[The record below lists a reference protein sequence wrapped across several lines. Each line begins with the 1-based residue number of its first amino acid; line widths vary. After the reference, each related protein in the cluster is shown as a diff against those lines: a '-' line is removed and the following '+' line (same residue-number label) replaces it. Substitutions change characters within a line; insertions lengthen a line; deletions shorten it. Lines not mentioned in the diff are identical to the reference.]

1 MQWWA
6 VRAGQCGNPCEGS
19 SGADAADAPAAQTQ
33 QTCWGLSAAG
43 AVRQG
48 QTWTAGARQ
57 DGTPARTHVGR
68 GSSTADA
75 GAVSGQGAVCETAS
89 ARGRLRDKA
98 DAQSGLGGGRRGSGG
113 FPGEGQCEDV
123 AQMTHHRAERRHGL
137 RGAEAASAALAEL
150 RRAGERYGYTGSRLS
165 RRCGESSSALR
176 FVPLLSSTVGGCP
189 GAVVVSN
196 STYIYIH
203 RAFGDGPF
211 VPAGQPLRW
220 GQCELE

>member
-1 MQWWA
+1 MREA
-6 VRAGQCGNPCEGS
+6 V
-19 SGADAADAPAAQTQ
+19 AQTQ
-33 QTCWGLSAAG
+33 QTRRQHTDAADVLGALSGWGREAG
-43 AVRQG
+43 PDVDG
-48 QTWTAGARQ
+48 GRQ

-176 FVPLLSSTVGGCP
+176 FVLSATGLLCRPGSRFVGGS
-189 GAVVVSN
+189 VNWSE
-196 STYIYIH
+196 
-203 RAFGDGPF
+203 R
-211 VPAGQPLRW
+211 L
-220 GQCELE
+220 